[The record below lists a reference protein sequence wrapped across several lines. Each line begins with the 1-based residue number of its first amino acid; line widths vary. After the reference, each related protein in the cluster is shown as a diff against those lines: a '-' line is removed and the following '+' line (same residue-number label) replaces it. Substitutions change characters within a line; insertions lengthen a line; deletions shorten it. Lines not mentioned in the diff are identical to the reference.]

1 MKKHVGWLL
10 IVGFFGLFGA
20 AAAET
25 ASPLP
30 AGTQFDGTYAFV
42 SATKVNE
49 TYTTTRTTRLG
60 ECPDRKAGPL
70 IIANGQARLPVFEGT
85 VGPQGELVMRRH
97 AEPVKRGI
105 TPGIESVISGRI
117 DGNGTIRARQTGY
130 GCSYDLIWQRQSH

>member
-1 MKKHVGWLL
+1 MQKHVEWVW
-10 IVGFFGLFGA
+10 IIGFFALYGVA
-20 AAAET
+20 VSQT
-25 ASPLP
+25 ASPP
-30 AGTQFDGTYAFV
+30 PGSMQFDGTYAFV

-60 ECPDRKAGPL
+60 QCPDRKAGPL

-85 VGPQGELVMRRH
+85 VGPQGVLVMQRH

-105 TPGIESVISGRI
+105 TPGIEAVISGRI

-130 GCSYDLIWQRQSH
+130 GCSYDLVWQKQSR